1 MGKNSGVVL
10 VRGKQYSLRFRV
22 MVRCLLTF
30 LMIAVIFLIYGV
42 YNVFRYREDFVNTNR
57 YVVNF
62 YATEFHNDMESLQN
76 YVNSILTSNAHYAML
91 SHREI
96 SEKNRV
102 WAEYYLCNTLES
114 KASSLQ
120 QYGCLFYFDKGRDTM
135 RSQYSPP
142 FSSDELYPMNQALKS
157 WLRENAGSPGRAFVK
172 LGDRMCYLSVT
183 GGSNS
188 YVGFFLD
195 LDRYFITSLTGEE
208 GETQLFFLDGQG
220 QVITWLGEN
229 ILPQDEVPVVQ
240 SSWVGGND
248 YVLVKAVIEEGT
260 LELALVRPFWQF
272 LRFWWDWRFWV
283 FLVAIPLIGL
293 GMFLAVYR
301 YFSKVLLIPAD
312 RLVERVKWME
322 EKSVKPTLEQ
332 SPIVEF
338 QEIEQRVD
346 EMVERISYLQRE
358 NYLAQME
365 RQNALVQAYKLQI
378 RPHFYL
384 NCLKTMDA
392 LLETG
397 DYSRLRPF
405 ILSLAQYMRS
415 RFRDVLDT
423 VTLEEELQTANSYY
437 YLMTLLYNEPILFQV
452 EADESVRQCL
462 IPHFCVQM
470 FLENSFKY
478 ARKRGKILAIYTK
491 AFFFQEEGETMVLLR
506 IRDNGDGYSAKQLEE
521 WNSEDPHPGMTTN
534 HIGINNL
541 RYRIRLLFGDKGKVV
556 FYNSPG
562 GGAVTEIIL
571 PAKEVESNET
581 AGY

>member
-1 MGKNSGVVL
+1 MKKGKS
-10 VRGKQYSLRFRV
+10 YSLRVRV
-22 MVRCLLTF
+22 LASCLLAS
-30 LMIAVIFLIYGV
+30 LVIAGIFMVYGV
-42 YNVFRYREDFVNTNR
+42 YNVFRYREDFLNTNR
-57 YVVNF
+57 YVADF
-62 YATEFHNDMESLQN
+62 YASEFRGEINSLRS
-76 YVNSILTSNAHYAML
+76 YVNSILVSNAHYSML
-91 SHREI
+91 SHPNV

-102 WAEYYLCNTLES
+102 WAEYYLSNTLAS

-120 QYGCLFYFDKGRDTM
+120 QYGCLFYYDKDRDSM
-135 RSQYSPP
+135 RSQYSDAY
-142 FSSDELYPMNQALKS
+142 SSEDVYALNEELKA
-157 WLRENAGSPGRAFVK
+157 WLRENAGQASSAFVP
-172 LGDRMCYLSVT
+172 LQGRVCYLSVV

-188 YVGFFLD
+188 FTGYFLE
-195 LDRYFITSLTGEE
+195 LDRYFASSLSQEE
-208 GETQLFFLDGQG
+208 GEAQLLFLDSSG
-220 QVITWLGEN
+220 QVITWLREDSLLEEMELLEDN
-229 ILPQDEVPVVQ
+229 
-240 SSWVGGND
+240 SSWVGGHD
-248 YVLVKAVIEEGT
+248 YALVRSTVEEGV

-322 EKSVKPTLEQ
+322 EKSAKPTLEQ

-346 EMVERISYLQRE
+346 EMVEHISSLQRE

-365 RQNALVQAYKLQI
+365 QQNALVQAYKLQI

-405 ILSLAQYMRS
+405 ILRLAQYMRS

-521 WNSEDPHPGMTTN
+521 WNSEEPHPGMTTN

-541 RYRIRLLFGDKGKVV
+541 RYRIRLLFGEKGKVV